1 MNFFAGKDYAAD
13 SSSNQ
18 ATGGSMAQTPAEAQT
33 AAQNAMRVGAN
44 YAAAGSGVQAGS
56 SSASGS
62 SGSASSYSS
71 GPAASASSNSSTV
84 ASGPAVS
91 AGSAA
96 AGSTVHSS
104 QQPQSSSSDFGWD
117 RSQFDSRAGF
127 GSPADSVN
135 LNHQSSPTAESAS
148 AAETAAKEEA
158 VAAENQ
164 RKAEEI
170 LKRNKK

>member
-1 MNFFAGKDYAAD
+1 MQRLIPAATRLPAVLWLK
-13 SSSNQ
+13 S
-18 ATGGSMAQTPAEAQT
+18 PAEAQT

-44 YAAAGSGVQAGS
+44 YASGS
-56 SSASGS
+56 SSISPG
-62 SGSASSYSS
+62 YSS
-71 GPAASASSNSSTV
+71 SPAASAPAGSSPS
-84 ASGPAVS
+84 
-91 AGSAA
+91 GSAA
-96 AGSTVHSS
+96 SLLLKRFYGTEFRHNNFGG
-104 QQPQSSSSDFGWD
+104 QSSTSSVQSVSQSQSIPDSEFGWD

-135 LNHQSSPTAESAS
+135 LNHQSSSTSEFAS

-170 LKRNKK
+170 LKRNKNE